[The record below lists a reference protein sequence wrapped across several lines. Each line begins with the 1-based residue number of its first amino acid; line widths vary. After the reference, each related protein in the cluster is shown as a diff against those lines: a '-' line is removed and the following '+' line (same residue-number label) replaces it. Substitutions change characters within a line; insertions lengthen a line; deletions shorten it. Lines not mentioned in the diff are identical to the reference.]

1 MSAMTSYCLRTILI
15 LVALLPTLTARS
27 QSSQPAAPLTDV
39 YVKGESSY
47 NTFRIPSLL
56 LTSKGTLLAFAEA
69 RRDSAR
75 DGGHTEIAL
84 KRSTDGGK
92 SWGPMAIIAADPPNA
107 VCNPCAVLER
117 QTGTIFLLHTRNLGS
132 DSEKAILSGTS
143 KGTCTVWVISST
155 DDGVTWSKPRE
166 ITADVK
172 DKNWTW
178 YATGPGVGIQL
189 STGRLI
195 IPCNDALAGSK
206 TYQSHT
212 IYSDD
217 HGATWKLGGV
227 AGVLGNESQA
237 VELSDGSVMTNMR
250 SYRGKHCRAVSVSKD
265 GGQTW
270 SEVRDDPMLVE
281 PVCQASI
288 TRTVRDGKMILLFSN
303 PADPKARRNLTLRTS
318 EDDGK
323 TWPQSMVL
331 YPGSAA
337 YSCLAALDDGTVAC
351 LFEADD
357 HARIVLMRVKF

>member
-1 MSAMTSYCLRTILI
+1 MLPFRITLCAIFLAALSAAGQTQ
-15 LVALLPTLTARS
+15 PT
-27 QSSQPAAPLTDV
+27 APLTDV
-39 YVKGESSY
+39 YVKGESNY

-56 LTSKGTLLAFAEA
+56 LTPKGTLLAFAEA
-69 RRDSAR
+69 RKDSAR

-84 KRSTDGGK
+84 KRSSDGGK
-92 SWGPMAIIAADPPNA
+92 TWGPMAIVVADPPNA
-107 VCNPCAVLER
+107 VCNPCALVER
-117 QTGTIFLLHTRNLGS
+117 QSGTIFLLHTRNLGS
-132 DSEKAILSGTS
+132 DSEKAILAGTS
-143 KGTCTVWVISST
+143 KGTCTVWVASSA
-155 DDGVTWSKPRE
+155 DDGVTWTKPRE
-166 ITADVK
+166 LTADVK

-189 STGRLI
+189 ASGRLL

-212 IYSDD
+212 IYTDD
-217 HGATWKLGGV
+217 CGATWKLGGV

-265 GGQTW
+265 GGETW
-270 SEVRDDPMLVE
+270 SKARDDPTLVE

-288 TRTVRDGKMILLFSN
+288 TRMVRDGKVMLLFSN
-303 PADPKARRNLTLRTS
+303 PADPKARRNLTLRIS

-323 TWPQSMVL
+323 TWPRSMVL

-337 YSCLAALDDGTVAC
+337 YSCLAPMEDGTVAC
-351 LFEADD
+351 LFEIDNY
-357 HARIVLMRVKF
+357 ARIVLMRVKI